1 MEMDLNMI
9 TIVSAT
15 IGETSYTITFSKL
28 KYQFMV
34 DKEVVF
40 EDRDYSVVREAFGGA
55 TGF

>member
-1 MEMDLNMI
+1 MERDLNMI